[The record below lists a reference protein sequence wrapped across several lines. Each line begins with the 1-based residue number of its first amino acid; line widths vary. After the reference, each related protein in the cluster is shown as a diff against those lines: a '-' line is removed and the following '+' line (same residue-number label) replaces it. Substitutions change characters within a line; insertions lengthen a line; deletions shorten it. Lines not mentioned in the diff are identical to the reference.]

1 MKLTLTIL
9 VVILFSC
16 TAPKKFSENYQI
28 ICENTSTDATYSVLV
43 SYQSND
49 TNADFE
55 LIKLTAVDGVLFR
68 GITGT
73 NGCITQKPLLTVTKT
88 EIENNALYKKIYGKE
103 KSYNK
108 YITNIYKENE
118 EIVATDKKKI
128 SYKYTFKV
136 AVNKDLLRKD
146 LQSAGLIKPLNA
158 GF

>member
-1 MKLTLTIL
+1 MNNKNLLAYLLLITI
-9 VVILFSC
+9 VSC

-103 KSYNK
+103 FIK
-108 YITNIYKENE
+108 
-118 EIVATDKKKI
+118 VTDKKDMNFFHWNKKRKLWMLESKETFHKLI
-128 SYKYTFKV
+128 SKT
-136 AVNKDLLRKD
+136 
-146 LQSAGLIKPLNA
+146 IIPLVQE
-158 GF
+158 